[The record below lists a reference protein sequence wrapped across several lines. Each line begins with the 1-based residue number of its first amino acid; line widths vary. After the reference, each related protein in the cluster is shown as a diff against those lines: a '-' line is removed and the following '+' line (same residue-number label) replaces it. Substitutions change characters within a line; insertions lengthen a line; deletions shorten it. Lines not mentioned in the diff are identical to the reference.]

1 MTFRGGPSLTLD
13 AKGRLTVPARWR
25 EQLMASVNGQLVVAK
40 HPHGCLSLYPVS
52 VWEPFEAQLLA
63 LPQEHDAWRRLY
75 IGSATDVEIDS
86 GSRVLI
92 PPELRSWAALD
103 REVKLLGM
111 GSSFEIWD
119 LQRYEV
125 REATAIALGAP
136 EALKSLV
143 IR

>member
-1 MTFRGGPSLTLD
+1 MTFRGGPVLTLD

-40 HPHGCLSLYPVS
+40 HPHGCLSLYPIN
-52 VWEPFEAQLLA
+52 VWEPFEANLLA

-125 REATAIALGAP
+125 REATALALGAP
-136 EALKSLV
+136 EALRTLV

>member
-1 MTFRGGPSLTLD
+1 MVQTIQNHHH
-13 AKGRLTVPARWR
+13 GR
-25 EQLMASVNGQLVVAK
+25 
-40 HPHGCLSLYPVS
+40 
-52 VWEPFEAQLLA
+52 
-63 LPQEHDAWRRLY
+63 
-75 IGSATDVEIDS
+75 ATDVEIDS